1 MSGGGSASV
10 PLPDFPFLVPA
21 ADLLATLPPPV
32 AHPHAT
38 SFRPVYAFPP
48 SLWACQPPVW
58 VLPAEVESPV
68 YSCPQGLRDHN
79 KTDPQFRGVFIREHT
94 KNVFAGHM
102 LWSLCYISQSN
113 LVSCINMS
121 LKGCVSE
128 CPLSTMVTYNLG
140 WHTPTVSC
148 YKRHAVWSCM
158 AFSLVDS
165 ECRNNFSEFIIVIIS
180 NVANNTCMIRSNSLH
195 VLLQSKCC

>member
-79 KTDPQFRGVFIREHT
+79 KTDLQFRGVFIRAHNMFLLVT
-94 KNVFAGHM
+94 CCGHCATFHKVT
-102 LWSLCYISQSN
+102 LSHVVVHQHVIKRLCKW
-113 LVSCINMS
+113 MS
-121 LKGCVSE
+121 LEYHGNIQSWVAHPNC
-128 CPLSTMVTYNLG
+128 
-140 WHTPTVSC
+140 
-148 YKRHAVWSCM
+148 
-158 AFSLVDS
+158 
-165 ECRNNFSEFIIVIIS
+165 IV
-180 NVANNTCMIRSNSLH
+180 L
-195 VLLQSKCC
+195 